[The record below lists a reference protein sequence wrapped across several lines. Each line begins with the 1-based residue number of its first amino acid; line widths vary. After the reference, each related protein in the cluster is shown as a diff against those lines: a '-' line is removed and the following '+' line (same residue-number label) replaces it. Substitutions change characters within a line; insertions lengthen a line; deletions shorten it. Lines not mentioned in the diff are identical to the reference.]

1 MLPSV
6 MATNMSAP
14 CAPSSFSTLSLP
26 SISVTNITAS
36 LTSNYSLP
44 ASADLSPNHY
54 PEDVINLNV
63 CEVNI
68 TYTHPGQNDSINV
81 FVWLPTNWNG
91 RFMGLGG
98 GGWDTGSLIAL
109 PWPASKGYVAA
120 TTDGGHA
127 LGVSNAWALK
137 SKGNVDWSLLQ
148 DFASIALDDTAT
160 IAKAV
165 TKRAYGL
172 APKKS
177 YFSGCS
183 TGGRQAHMLA
193 SRYPEQYDGIL
204 AAAPAINWDRLL
216 TALYHPQK
224 LMDWAGIHR
233 ICLSTIFI
241 QY

>member
-1 MLPSV
+1 
-6 MATNMSAP
+6 MSLP
-14 CAPSSFSTLSLP
+14 CALSSFSTLSLP
-26 SISVTNITAS
+26 SISVTTITAF
-36 LTSNYSLP
+36 LISNYSAP
-44 ASADLSPNHY
+44 ASVDTFSNHY
-54 PEDVINLNV
+54 PEDVSNLNV
-63 CEVNI
+63 CQVNI

-91 RFMGLGG
+91 RFLGLGG
-98 GGWDTGSLIAL
+98 GGWNAGSLDAL
-109 PWPASKGYVAA
+109 AWPASKGYVSA

-127 LGVSNAWALK
+127 FGDSNAWALK
-137 SKGNVDWSLLQ
+137 SKGNVDWTLLQ

-165 TKRAYGL
+165 AKQAYGS

-183 TGGRQAHMLA
+183 TGGRQGHMFA

-204 AAAPAINWDRLL
+204 ATAPAFNWDRLI

-224 LMDWAGIHR
+224 LMDWAGKHR
-233 ICLSTIFI
+233 FASPMIVFP
-241 QY
+241 Y